1 LTSASHPERTRTSF
15 VSALLIVLSLLILIR
30 AERLI
35 SMYLNRLGVALGS
48 GHAGGALAALVLVFI
63 LVFLGIVKAP
73 RITAAAIGLAS
84 LFLIVRSGNAPAF
97 VVAAGLLSLTLLAGD
112 AVARLIRGNESD
124 SGELPILI
132 AAGSVAIGTL
142 LLMLGEARL
151 VNRVSLLIIAAAL
164 VGVRRRRIGEL
175 ARQIAQGARI
185 LTSGTT
191 RKTEALWITIVAAVL
206 FLGFLGALRPDLS
219 WDALSYHL
227 PQVRDFAVKGHVEPL
242 PNFYPI
248 TYLWHN
254 YDTFLGLGYLAGGD
268 RVVRLLH
275 LAIGFAAF
283 GATALLV
290 KRLGGRGPAAPLAL
304 LAVATCP
311 NASSQLMETYVDL
324 AAALFLAA
332 AAAEL
337 AVCRREPRRALLAG
351 FLFGGAAAAK
361 FFSLLGTVGLA
372 ALAIRRQLSL
382 RKAAAVLLFAAISVV
397 PWLAWNQKHLG
408 FFLAPFADPGKAERH
423 LPSSPTYGPRPDPR
437 RAPPER
443 PLEIARLFAIPY
455 DLAFH
460 IPRFGKSDGFTGVLA
475 LLMLVGAWGWDR
487 KVFFLF
493 CAAAACAV
501 VPWYFAANLGSVAY
515 SNRYLVPV
523 FPLFAAFTAVGLA
536 RLTDGFSGRLGGAA
550 AVAAAALAVAL
561 PLPFLTGPTDLR
573 IAWKGVS
580 PDVVLQSLPD
590 YLLWKNVRREDRVLF
605 LGEHDRYHCPA
616 SFVVNDVI
624 LHQARDV
631 DPSRWASEWRPLG
644 INVILFRSDWRDPQD
659 LFESLGDCLQP
670 IASRSV
676 ARLYRIDPRRSD
688 CSPSVHESSPAGS
701 EGSFPA
707 SERQD
712 EDKPTR

>member
-1 LTSASHPERTRTSF
+1 MPASHPERTRASLA
-15 VSALLIVLSLLILIR
+15 SALLIVLSLLILIR

-48 GHAGGALAALVLVFI
+48 GDAAGAVAALVVVFF
-63 LVFLGIVKAP
+63 LVFLGVARAP
-73 RITAAAIGLAS
+73 RITAAAVGLFS
-84 LFLIVRSGNAPAF
+84 LLLIVRSGNALAF
-97 VVAAGLLSLTLLAGD
+97 VVAAGLLGLTLLAGD
-112 AVARLIRGNESD
+112 AVARLIRGKESEG
-124 SGELPILI
+124 GELPILI
-132 AAGSVAIGTL
+132 AAGSVAVGTVL
-142 LLMLGEARL
+142 IVLGEARL

-175 ARQIAQGARI
+175 ARQVAQGART

-191 RKTEALWITIVAAVL
+191 RKTEALWITIVVAVL

-219 WDALSYHL
+219 WDAISYHL
-227 PQVRDFAVKGHVEPL
+227 PQVRDFAVKGRVEPI
-242 PNFYPI
+242 PNLYPV

-275 LAIGFAAF
+275 LGIGLTAF
-283 GATALLV
+283 GATALLA
-290 KRLGGRGPAAPLAL
+290 KRLGGGAGTPLAL
-304 LAVATCP
+304 LAVATFP
-311 NASSQLMETYVDL
+311 SASAQLMETYVDL
-324 AAALFLAA
+324 PAALFLAA

-337 AVCRREPRRALLAG
+337 AAGRRESRRALLAG

-372 ALAIRRQLSL
+372 ALAIRRRLSL
-382 RKAAAVLLFAAISVV
+382 RRAAAVLLFAAIPVV
-397 PWLAWNQKHLG
+397 PWLASNQKHLG
-408 FFLAPFADPGKAERH
+408 FFLAPYADPGKAERH
-423 LPSSPTYGPRPDPR
+423 EPSSPTYGPRPDPR
-437 RAPPER
+437 RNPTER
-443 PLEIARLFAIPY
+443 PLEIARLFTIPY

-460 IPRFGKSDGFTGVLA
+460 LPRFGKSDGFTGVLA
-475 LLMLVGAWGWDR
+475 LLMLAGAWGWDR

-501 VPWYFAANLGSVAY
+501 VPWYFASNLGSIAY

-536 RLTDGFSGRLGGAA
+536 RLTDGFAGRLGGAA
-550 AVAAAALAVAL
+550 AVSAAALAVAL

-590 YLLWKNVRREDRVLF
+590 YLLWKHVRREDRVLF

-616 SFVVNDVI
+616 RFVVNDVI

-644 INVILFRSDWRDPQD
+644 INVILFRSDWRDAQD

-670 IASRSV
+670 IARRSV
-676 ARLYRIDPRRSD
+676 AQLYRVDPRRTD
-688 CSPSVHESSPAGS
+688 CSPSAQESSPAES
-701 EGSFPA
+701 DDSPPA
-707 SERQD
+707 SARRDE
-712 EDKPTR
+712 EDKPKR

>member
-1 LTSASHPERTRTSF
+1 MSAFHPERTRSSL
-15 VSALLIVLSLLILIR
+15 VSALLVVLSLLILIQ
-30 AERLI
+30 AGRLI
-35 SMYLNRLGVALGS
+35 FMYLNRLGIALGS
-48 GHAGGALAALVLVFI
+48 GNASGAVAALVVVSI
-63 LVFLGIVKAP
+63 LVFLGVAKAP
-73 RITAAAIGLAS
+73 RTAAAAIGLAS
-84 LFLIVRSGNAPAF
+84 LFLIVRSGNALAF
-97 VVAAGLLSLTLLAGD
+97 VIAAGLLGLTLLAGD
-112 AVARLIRGNESD
+112 ALARLIRGKESEG
-124 SGELPILI
+124 GELPILI

-142 LLMLGEARL
+142 LLVLGEARL
-151 VNRVSLLIIAAAL
+151 VNRVSLLIIAAVI

-175 ARQIAQGARI
+175 ARQVAQGARI

-191 RKTEALWITIVAAVL
+191 RKTEALWITIVVAVL

-227 PQVRDFAVKGHVEPL
+227 PQVRDFAVRGRVEPL
-242 PNFYPI
+242 PNLYPV

-275 LAIGFAAF
+275 LGIGLTAF
-283 GATALLV
+283 GATALLT
-290 KRLGGRGPAAPLAL
+290 KRLGGGRTAISLAL
-304 LAVATCP
+304 LAVATFP
-311 NASSQLMETYVDL
+311 SASAQLMETYVDL
-324 AAALFLAA
+324 PAALLLAA
-332 AAAEL
+332 AAAEI
-337 AVCRREPRRALLAG
+337 AACRREPRRALLAG

-372 ALAIRRQLSL
+372 ALAVRRQLSL
-382 RKAAAVLLFAAISVV
+382 SRAAAILLLAAIPVV
-397 PWLAWNQKHLG
+397 PWLVWNQKHLG
-408 FFLAPFADPGKAERH
+408 FFLAPYADPGRAQRQEA
-423 LPSSPTYGPRPDPR
+423 SSPTYGPRADPR

-443 PLEIARLFAIPY
+443 HLEIARLFAIPY

-460 IPRFGKSDGFTGVLA
+460 VPRFGKSDGFTGVLA

-487 KVFFLF
+487 RVFFLF
-493 CAAAACAV
+493 CLAAACAV
-501 VPWYFAANLGSVAY
+501 VPWYFASNLGSIAY

-550 AVAAAALAVAL
+550 AVSAAVLSVAL

-590 YLLWKNVRREDRVLF
+590 YLLWKHVRPEDRVLF

-616 SFVVNDVI
+616 RFVVNDVI
-624 LHQARDV
+624 LHQNRDV
-631 DPSRWASEWRPLG
+631 DPSRWASEWRRLG
-644 INVILFRSDWRDPQD
+644 INVILLRSDWRDPQD

-676 ARLYRIDPRRSD
+676 ARLYRVDPRRTD
-688 CSPSVHESSPAGS
+688 CSPSAQESSPGGS
-701 EGSFPA
+701 DDSSPA
-707 SERQD
+707 SERQNE

>member
-1 LTSASHPERTRTSF
+1 MPASHPERKRASLA
-15 VSALLIVLSLLILIR
+15 SALLIVLSLLILIG
-30 AERLI
+30 AGRLI
-35 SMYLNRLGVALGS
+35 LMYMNRLGVALGS
-48 GHAGGALAALVLVFI
+48 GDAAGAVAALVAVFI
-63 LVFLGIVKAP
+63 LVFLGVAKAP
-73 RITAAAIGLAS
+73 RITAAAVGLFS
-84 LFLIVRSGNAPAF
+84 LLLVVRSGNAFAF
-97 VVAAGLLSLTLLAGD
+97 VIAAGLLGLTLLAGD
-112 AVARLIRGNESD
+112 GVARLIRGKESEG
-124 SGELPILI
+124 GELPILI
-132 AAGSVAIGTL
+132 AAGSVAVGTAL
-142 LLMLGEARL
+142 VVLGEARL

-175 ARQIAQGARI
+175 ARQLAQGART

-191 RKTEALWITIVAAVL
+191 RKTEALWITIVVAVL

-227 PQVRDFAVKGHVEPL
+227 PQVRDFAVKGRVEPL
-242 PNFYPI
+242 PNLYPV

-254 YDTFLGLGYLAGGD
+254 YDTYLGLGYLAGGD

-275 LAIGFAAF
+275 LGIGLTAF
-283 GATALLV
+283 GATAVLA
-290 KRLGGRGPAAPLAL
+290 KRLGGGAATPLAL
-304 LAVATCP
+304 LAVATFP
-311 NASSQLMETYVDL
+311 SASAQLMETYVDL
-324 AAALFLAA
+324 PAALFLAA

-337 AVCRREPRRALLAG
+337 AACRREPRRALLAG
-351 FLFGGAAAAK
+351 FLFGGAAATK

-382 RKAAAVLLFAAISVV
+382 RRAAAVLLFAAIPVV

-408 FFLAPFADPGKAERH
+408 FFLAPYADPGKAER
-423 LPSSPTYGPRPDPR
+423 LESSSSTYGPRPDPR
-437 RAPPER
+437 RNPPER

-460 IPRFGKSDGFTGVLA
+460 VPRFGKSDGFTGVLA

-487 KVFFLF
+487 KVLFLF
-493 CAAAACAV
+493 FAAAACAV
-501 VPWYFAANLGSVAY
+501 VPWYFASNLGSIAY

-550 AVAAAALAVAL
+550 AVSAAALAVAL

-590 YLLWKNVRREDRVLF
+590 YSLWKHVRREDRVLF

-616 SFVVNDVI
+616 RFVVNDVI

-644 INVILFRSDWRDPQD
+644 INVILFRSDWRNAQD

-676 ARLYRIDPRRSD
+676 ARLYRVDPRRSD
-688 CSPSVHESSPAGS
+688 CSSSAQESSPADSDGS
-701 EGSFPA
+701 PPA
-707 SERQD
+707 SERQGE